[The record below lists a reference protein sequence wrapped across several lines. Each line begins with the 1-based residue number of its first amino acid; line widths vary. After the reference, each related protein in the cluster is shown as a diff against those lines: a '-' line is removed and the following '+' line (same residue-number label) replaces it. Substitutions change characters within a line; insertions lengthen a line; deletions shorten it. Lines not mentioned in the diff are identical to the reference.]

1 MSRAQR
7 LGREKKKT
15 KNGALSF
22 PFPTPGFPSEERQS
36 RKSGIRRAA
45 RSSLHG
51 RQTFRE
57 RKSQIVP
64 VTQAELDAVCR
75 MTPLRN
81 LSPRSLFAL
90 VFIFNFSFD
99 GLCLRA
105 HVLCSFF
112 IRFSSNRFFLQHY
125 SNNTTMCCVAWRVGG
140 ITLPR
145 EFRGVPFAEE

>member
-1 MSRAQR
+1 MHNLDCQPPTSRYVTSSET
-7 LGREKKKT
+7 RERKKKT

-112 IRFSSNRFFLQHY
+112 IRFSSNRFFY
-125 SNNTTMCCVAWRVGG
+125 NITATTQQCVA
-140 ITLPR
+140 
-145 EFRGVPFAEE
+145 